1 MEIKDRSFIVTG
13 GASGLGEATIRSLV
27 AAGGRA
33 AAFDLADEKGEAL
46 AHELGENVIYCH
58 TDVADEA
65 SVDQGVQTALAS
77 FGAVHG
83 VVNCAGIG
91 IPAKVVGKKGPMPLE
106 TFNKTIQ
113 INLVGTFNVIR
124 LAAARMMENHPNE
137 EGERGVIINT
147 ASVAAYEGQVGQV
160 PYAAS
165 KAGIVGMTLPL
176 AREFA
181 SQGIRVVT
189 IAPGLFDTPMFEAL
203 PEKVRESLE
212 AQLPF
217 PPRFGR
223 PAEYARMV
231 AAILANPVLN
241 GETIRLDSAMR
252 MQAR

>member
-13 GASGLGEATIRSLV
+13 GASGLGEATIRHLIG
-27 AAGGRA
+27 AGGKA
-33 AAFDLADEKGEAL
+33 AIFDMADEKGEAL
-46 AHELGENVIYCH
+46 ARELGENALYCH

-65 SVDQGVQTALAS
+65 SVEEGVQAALAR
-77 FGAVHG
+77 FGAIHAVI
-83 VVNCAGIG
+83 NCAGIG

-106 TFNKTIQ
+106 TFTKTIQ

-124 LAAARMMENHPNE
+124 LAAARMMENSPNE
-137 EGERGVIINT
+137 EGERGVVINT

-181 SQGIRVVT
+181 GRGIRVVT
-189 IAPGLFDTPMFEAL
+189 IAPGLFETPMFDAL

>member
-1 MEIKDRSFIVTG
+1 MDIKGNTFIVTG
-13 GASGLGEATIRSLV
+13 GASGLGEATVRSLV
-27 AAGGRA
+27 EAGGNA
-33 AAFDLADEKGEAL
+33 AAFDVSDEKGEGL
-46 AHELGENVIYCH
+46 ARELGESAIYCR
-58 TDVADEA
+58 TDVTEES
-65 SVDQGVQTALAS
+65 SVNEGVQKTVER
-77 FGAVHG
+77 FGGVHG
-83 VVNCAGIG
+83 AINCAGIG
-91 IPAKVVGKKGPMPLE
+91 IPAKVVGKKGPMPLD
-106 TFNKTIQ
+106 TFNKVIQ
-113 INLVGTFNVIR
+113 VNLVGTFNVIR
-124 LAAARMMENHPNE
+124 LAAVHMMENSPNA

-181 SQGIRVVT
+181 GQGIRVVT
-189 IAPGLFDTPMFEAL
+189 IAPGLFDTPMFDAL

-212 AQLPF
+212 TQLPF

-231 AAILANPVLN
+231 GAILANPVLN